1 MAGLG
6 DLAHGRP
13 VLPYYE
19 NNPQPGEAR
28 QTRCLACSHEGCGM
42 AVYRLFKDKAF
53 EPETITMMTHAYT
66 EVCRTLALQDRD
78 DLEASAVAQ
87 KVIEFTQRGERD
99 PIRLREHVLQALR
112 R

>member
-1 MAGLG
+1 
-6 DLAHGRP
+6 
-13 VLPYYE
+13 
-19 NNPQPGEAR
+19 
-28 QTRCLACSHEGCGM
+28 M
-42 AVYRLFKDKAF
+42 AVYHLFKDKAF

-66 EVCRTLALQDRD
+66 DVCRALGLHDRD
-78 DLEASAVAQ
+78 HHEANVVAK